1 MPIVPQSQVPRV
13 AWGASNH
20 TCRRSNDAAVWI
32 GCVRLCVA
40 VPNKQRVAKRHRHRH
55 KHRQLGHAPLKEPV
69 EVPLAPTQAL
79 ETEVQASKKKKQ
91 GAGESFSDGDS
102 PRAIVQHIL

>member
-1 MPIVPQSQVPRV
+1 
-13 AWGASNH
+13 
-20 TCRRSNDAAVWI
+20 
-32 GCVRLCVA
+32 
-40 VPNKQRVAKRHRHRH
+40 
-55 KHRQLGHAPLKEPV
+55 V